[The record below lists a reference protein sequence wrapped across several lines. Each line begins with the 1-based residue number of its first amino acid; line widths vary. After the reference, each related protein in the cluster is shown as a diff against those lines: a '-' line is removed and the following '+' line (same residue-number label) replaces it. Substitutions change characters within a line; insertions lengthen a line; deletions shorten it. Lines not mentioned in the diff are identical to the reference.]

1 MTMTMPPLRAAI
13 FDKDGTLV
21 DFHATW
27 DPATGAGLRA
37 AIADEATLRAA
48 AEAIGYD
55 LETDT
60 IRPDSIF
67 IAETNDVIF
76 AALEPHVDIEEFFEA
91 CMVAANDCTTA
102 ADGLPDLLTSL
113 RSRGVGLAVAT
124 NDWEQIA
131 VDQLQILGWEDL
143 FDAVLGSDSGH
154 GAKPDPE
161 MVLEAARRLGVEPAE
176 AIMVGDTAH
185 DLHAGRAAGMETVL
199 VTGSGGTGAVSA
211 ETEALADIVVTSLA
225 ELEPILVARGRLA

>member
-1 MTMTMPPLRAAI
+1 MTTTTVPLRAAI

-37 AIADEATLRAA
+37 TATDEATLHAA

-60 IRPDSIF
+60 IRPDSVF

-76 AALEPHVDIEEFFEA
+76 AALEPHVDIKVFTDA
-91 CMVAANDCTTA
+91 CMEAANDCTTA
-102 ADGLPDLLTSL
+102 ADGLPGLLTSL
-113 RSRGVGLAVAT
+113 GSRGVGLAVAT
-124 NDWEQIA
+124 NDWEEIA
-131 VDQLQILGWEDL
+131 VDQLEILGWVDL
-143 FDAVLGSDSGH
+143 FDVVLGSDSGH
-154 GAKPDPE
+154 GAKPDPG
-161 MVLEAARRLGVEPAE
+161 MVLEAARRLGADPAE

-199 VTGSGGTGAVSA
+199 VTGSGGTGAVTA

>member
-1 MTMTMPPLRAAI
+1 MTTPLRAAI

-27 DPATGAGLRA
+27 DPATGAGLRSA
-37 AIADEATLRAA
+37 TADEATLRAA

-55 LETDT
+55 LETNT
-60 IRPDSIF
+60 IRPESIF

-76 AALEPHVDIEEFFEA
+76 AALEPHVDIEEFGEA

-113 RSRGVGLAVAT
+113 RGRGVGLAVAT

-131 VDQLQILGWEDL
+131 ADQLEILGWVEH
-143 FDAVLGSDSGH
+143 FDVVMGSDSGH

-161 MVLEAARRLGVEPAE
+161 MVLEAARRLGAEPAE
-176 AIMVGDTAH
+176 SIMIGDTAH

-199 VTGSGGTGAVSA
+199 VTGSGGTGAVTP
-211 ETEALADIVVTSLA
+211 EVIDLADIVVQSLA
-225 ELEPILVARGRLA
+225 ELEPILVARGRLV

>member
-1 MTMTMPPLRAAI
+1 MSAPLRAAI

-37 AIADEATLRAA
+37 ATSDEATLQAA
-48 AEAIGYD
+48 ADAIGYD
-55 LETDT
+55 LVTDT

-67 IAETNDVIF
+67 VAETNDVIF
-76 AALEPHVDIEEFFEA
+76 AALEPHVDIEEFGAA
-91 CMVAANDCTTA
+91 CMVAANDSTVP

-113 RSRGVGLAVAT
+113 RGRGVGLAVAT

-131 VDQLQILGWEDL
+131 IDQLEILGWADL
-143 FDAVLGSDSGH
+143 FDVVMGSDSGH
-154 GAKPDPE
+154 GAKPEPG
-161 MVLEAARRLGVEPAE
+161 MVLEAARRLGVEPSE
-176 AIMVGDTAH
+176 AIMIGDTAH

-199 VTGSGGTGAVSA
+199 VTGAGSTAAVTP
-211 ETEALADIVVTSLA
+211 ETTDLADVVVSSLA
-225 ELEPILVARGRLA
+225 ELEAVLVERGRLAS